1 MRDTQHFYEFIA
13 PMEEKLYEKD
23 CIYDGAVAF
32 HLIREA

>member
-13 PMEEKLYEKD
+13 QMEEKFFEKD

-32 HLIREA
+32 RLIREA